1 MKSRIIGTVIVA
13 GLAISACGGGSGG
26 DRGEAVDQFVDV
38 MKEQGA
44 DVDRGCAEAVADK
57 LSDDDVKAIIDAS
70 NGGDAQLSPAG
81 EELSLDLLDCVDM
94 SSVLTDDV
102 IDQIIAGAGDNVD
115 ADCMRKALEEVDL
128 SSVDDPAVAT
138 AMIECV
144 DFGG

>member
-26 DRGEAVDQFVDV
+26 DRSEAVDQFVDV

-44 DVDRGCAEAVADK
+44 DVDRGCAENVADK

-70 NGGDAQLSPAG
+70 NGGDAQLSAAG
-81 EELSLDLLDCVDM
+81 EELSLELLDCVDM

-102 IDQIIAGAGDNVD
+102 IDQIIAGAVWIEIDVTGRDFN
-115 ADCMRKALEEVDL
+115 RK
-128 SSVDDPAVAT
+128 
-138 AMIECV
+138 
-144 DFGG
+144 